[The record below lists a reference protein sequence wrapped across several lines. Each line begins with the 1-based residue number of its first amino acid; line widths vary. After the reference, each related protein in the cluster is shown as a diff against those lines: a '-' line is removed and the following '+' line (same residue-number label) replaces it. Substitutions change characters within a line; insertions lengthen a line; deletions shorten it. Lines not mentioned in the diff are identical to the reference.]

1 MIIHKPVSLADQVF
15 ERLESDILTGK
26 YQRGEILTEMKLC
39 EELGVSRTPVREAL
53 RRLEQEHIIEECGKG
68 MLVLSITAEDAENIY
83 NIRRRIE
90 GLAAAACARCVT
102 DEQLQEL
109 QEIVALQEFY
119 AKKRDAE
126 KIKAMDSEF
135 HQKVY
140 KYSGST
146 VFYDT
151 LVPLH
156 KKIQKFRK
164 TSIMDKSRAKTST
177 EEHRR
182 VLEAIA
188 AHDPA
193 AAEKAMVDHVC
204 KAQRHLEEMEAIH
217 QTEADKNGN
226 D

>member
-1 MIIHKPVSLADQVF
+1 MIIHKSVSLADQVF

-26 YQRGEILTEMKLC
+26 YQRGEILTELKLC
-39 EELGVSRTPVREAL
+39 QELGVSRTPVREAL

-68 MLVLSITAEDAENIY
+68 MLVLSITPEDAENIY
-83 NIRRRIE
+83 NIRKRIE
-90 GLAAAACARCVT
+90 GLAASACARCIT
-102 DEQLQEL
+102 DAQLQEL
-109 QEIVALQEFY
+109 QEIVELQEFY

-135 HQKVY
+135 HQKIY

-164 TSIMDKSRAKTST
+164 TSLMDKSRAKSST
-177 EEHRR
+177 AEHRR
-182 VLEAIA
+182 VFEAIA

-193 AAEKAMVDHVC
+193 AAEKAMVEHVC
-204 KAQRHLEEMEAIH
+204 KAQKHLEEMEAIQ
-217 QTEADKNGN
+217 QTEAD
-226 D
+226 

>member
-1 MIIHKPVSLADQVF
+1 MFIHKSVSLADQVF

-39 EELGVSRTPVREAL
+39 HELGVSRTPVREAL
-53 RRLEQEHIIEECGKG
+53 RRLEQEHIIEECAKG

-83 NIRRRIE
+83 NIRRHIE
-90 GLAAAACARCVT
+90 GLAAAACARQIT

-109 QEIVALQEFY
+109 QDVVELQEFY
-119 AKKRDAE
+119 VQKRDAE

-140 KYSGST
+140 KYSGSP

-164 TSIMDKSRAKTST
+164 TSIMDKSRAKSST
-177 EEHRR
+177 AEHRQ
-182 VLEAIA
+182 VFEAIA
-188 AHDPA
+188 AHDPV
-193 AAEKAMVDHVC
+193 AAEKAMVEHVC
-204 KAQRHLEEMEAIH
+204 KAQRHLEEMEAIR
-217 QTEADKNGN
+217 QTEVD
-226 D
+226 